1 MGGIFF
7 IPIGIIVSNIL
18 YFNQDN
24 YDIILTLSFVIIF
37 FMFIGFI
44 DDFLREIKPEA
55 ELAFSTNG
63 TKLSDSTLD
72 LLQNRPNLK
81 INIITATKLLLIV
94 DEGTFSLLSS
104 FHFLLYY
111 LNYLTTCMVRNKS

>member
-7 IPIGIIVSNIL
+7 IPIGIIISNIL

-44 DDFLREIKPEA
+44 DDLLSLKK
-55 ELAFSTNG
+55 
-63 TKLSDSTLD
+63 KLNTGLSSNQKI
-72 LLQNRPNLK
+72 LLQSLISLIFILICASNNL
-81 INIITATKLLLIV
+81 IPHNLSLI
-94 DEGTFSLLSS
+94 
-104 FHFLLYY
+104 HI
-111 LNYLTTCMVRNKS
+111 

>member
-1 MGGIFF
+1 MITGPIRQDGPIDHIVKKVGTPTMGGIFF

-44 DDFLREIKPEA
+44 DDLLSLRK
-55 ELAFSTNG
+55 
-63 TKLSDSTLD
+63 KLNTGLSSNQKI
-72 LLQNRPNLK
+72 LLQSFISL
-81 INIITATKLLLIV
+81 IFIIICVLWQ
-94 DEGTFSLLSS
+94 D
-104 FHFLLYY
+104 
-111 LNYLTTCMVRNKS
+111 